1 MQLVPCCVICC
12 IALTTGA
19 DTEAKDKYW
28 ETPLMCACI
37 QGHKDV
43 ATHLLEH
50 GEPLHFFSCQQH
62 AVLIF
67 VCYKD
72 ESQNVYIV

>member
-19 DTEAKDKYW
+19 DKEAKDENGW
-28 ETPLMCACI
+28 TPLLHACF

-43 ATHLLEH
+43 ALQLIEH
-50 GEPLHFFSCQQH
+50 GEQLHLFGCCVNCCILKRRKQ
-62 AVLIF
+62 
-67 VCYKD
+67 D
-72 ESQNVYIV
+72 VYIV